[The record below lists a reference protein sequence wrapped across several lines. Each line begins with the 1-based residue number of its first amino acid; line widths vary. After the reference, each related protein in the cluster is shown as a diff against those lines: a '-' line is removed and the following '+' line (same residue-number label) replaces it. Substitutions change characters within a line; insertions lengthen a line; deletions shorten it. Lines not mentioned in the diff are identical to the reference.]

1 MIAEGLGDV
10 ISRLP
15 NRLGVIFAL
24 IATTAVFACGRKA
37 GLDPPPVASISQPV
51 EGAPPQADASQ
62 PGSST
67 PTTPAQPKAEPMFGP
82 DGKPIAPK
90 TGEKK
95 WTPLDW
101 LLD

>member
-1 MIAEGLGDV
+1 M

-15 NRLGVIFAL
+15 NRLGAILAL
-24 IATTAVFACGRKA
+24 VGTVAVFGCGRKA

-51 EGAPPQADASQ
+51 EGAPVQADASQ
-62 PGSST
+62 SGS
-67 PTTPAQPKAEPMFGP
+67 PAAQPKAEPMFGP

-101 LLD
+101 LLN

>member
-1 MIAEGLGDV
+1 M

-15 NRLGVIFAL
+15 NRVGVTFAL
-24 IATTAVFACGRKA
+24 MATTAVFGCGRKA
-37 GLDPPPVASISQPV
+37 GLDPPPVASISEPV
-51 EGAPPQADASQ
+51 EGVAPQADASQ
-62 PGSST
+62 PGSA
-67 PTTPAQPKAEPMFGP
+67 PAQPKAEPMLGP

>member
-1 MIAEGLGDV
+1 MIF
-10 ISRLP
+10 RLR
-15 NRLGVIFAL
+15 NRLGVTLAL
-24 IATTAVFACGRKA
+24 IATTAVFGCGRKA

-51 EGAPPQADASQ
+51 EGASPQADASLTG
-62 PGSST
+62 PA
-67 PTTPAQPKAEPMFGP
+67 PAQPKAEPMFGP

-90 TGEKK
+90 AGEKK